1 MKGIEQISELFDG
14 LDVIAETAGKVYQD
28 KKVNLAD
35 LPHAIE
41 MLVKAETLMEAFK
54 GLSEIKKEA
63 ADLQNDE
70 LLAIAT
76 RMIQVGKKYEQA
88 RKGA

>member
-1 MKGIEQISELFDG
+1 MQGIEQINELFDG

-28 KKVNLAD
+28 KKIDVAD

-54 GLSEIKKEA
+54 GLSQIKEEA
-63 ADLQNDE
+63 KDLQSE
-70 LLAIAT
+70 EMLVIAT
-76 RMIQVGKKYEQA
+76 RMIQVGNKYEAA